1 MENNTVN
8 KTKQY
13 IMIRDDKNNS
23 NIWSIFDETD
33 GLYWICTRDC
43 NTVIDKEAVEQPVKG
58 SSLFTYKGIVNVE
71 NVICSYIS
79 CKRCIDCLYF
89 SMCADACKV
98 EKCGWELD
106 CEDDRLDG
114 EIDRVVLDNIYDY

>member
-33 GLYWICTRDC
+33 GLYWITTRDC
-43 NTVIDKEAVEQPVKG
+43 NTVIDKEDVEQPVKG
-58 SSLFTYKGIVNVE
+58 SSLFTYKGIVNID
-71 NVICSYIS
+71 NVVCSYIS
-79 CKRCIDCLYF
+79 CKRCMDCLYF
-89 SMCADACKV
+89 DMCADACKV
-98 EKCGWELD
+98 EKCDWYLD
-106 CEDDRLDG
+106 CEDERLDG
-114 EIDRVVLDNIYDY
+114 EIDRVVLDDIYDY